1 MVYASLVRVLVVEDN
16 QKLGSVLRRL
26 FDDEAMPHT
35 IVTSAHAALEAL
47 SASAYD
53 VLVLDWMLPDMDGVT
68 LCAEL
73 RRSGSRVPILMLTA
87 RGELRDKIVGFESG
101 VDDYLV
107 KPFDVEELLLRLR
120 ALVRRS
126 PVAKS
131 NLGDLAIDRLSRR
144 ATLAGQPLDLTAR
157 ELALLLYLV
166 DAEGRT
172 VSKAEILEKVWDL
185 TFDPG
190 TNVIEVL
197 ISRLRDKLG
206 ERSSLIETVRGAGY
220 RFRTS

>member
-1 MVYASLVRVLVVEDN
+1 VRVLVVEDN
-16 QKLGSVLRRL
+16 LKLGSVLHRL
-26 FDDEAMPHT
+26 FEDESMSHT
-35 IVTSAHAALEAL
+35 IVTNAAAALEAL
-47 SASAYD
+47 RSPGAAGSFD

-73 RRSGSRVPILMLTA
+73 RRSGNRVPILMLTA
-87 RGELRDKIVGFESG
+87 RGELRDKIQGFESG

-126 PVAKS
+126 PIAQTQ
-131 NLGDLAIDRLSRR
+131 LGELCIDRIARR
-144 ATLAGQPLDLTAR
+144 ATLRGAPLDLTAR
-157 ELALLLYLV
+157 ELSLLLYLM

-172 VSKAEILEKVWDL
+172 VSKAEILERVWDL

-197 ISRLRDKLG
+197 VSRLRDKLG
-206 ERSSLIETVRGAGY
+206 DQSTLIETVRGAGY
-220 RFRTS
+220 RLGSAR

>member
-1 MVYASLVRVLVVEDN
+1 MRVLVVEDN
-16 QKLGSVLRRL
+16 LKLGSVLGRL
-26 FDDEAMPHT
+26 FEEEAMSHA
-35 IVTSAHAALEAL
+35 IVTSARAAVEAL
-47 SASAYD
+47 QTASYD

-126 PVAKS
+126 PVAKTMR
-131 NLGDLAIDRLSRR
+131 GDLCIDRIARR
-144 ATLAGQPLDLTAR
+144 ATSKGAPLDLTAR
-157 ELALLLYLV
+157 ELSLLLYLV
-166 DAEGRT
+166 DAEGRA

-206 ERSSLIETVRGAGY
+206 PESALIETVRGVGY
-220 RFRTS
+220 RIRGDTE

>member
-1 MVYASLVRVLVVEDN
+1 MRVLVVEDN
-16 QKLGSVLRRL
+16 LKLGSVLRRL
-26 FDDEAMPHT
+26 FEDEAMSHA
-35 IVTSAHAALEAL
+35 IVTSARAALEAL
-47 SASAYD
+47 QTESYD

-73 RRSGSRVPILMLTA
+73 RRSGSRLPILMLTA

-126 PVAKS
+126 PVAKTTH
-131 NLGDLAIDRLSRR
+131 GDLAIDRIARR
-144 ATLAGQPLDLTAR
+144 ATLGGAPLDLTAR
-157 ELALLLYLV
+157 ELSLLLYLV

-172 VSKAEILEKVWDL
+172 ATKAEILEKVWDL

-206 ERSSLIETVRGAGY
+206 PHSAMIETVRGVGY
-220 RFRTS
+220 RIRSESE

>member
-1 MVYASLVRVLVVEDN
+1 VRVLVVEDN
-16 QKLGSVLRRL
+16 LKLGSVLHRL
-26 FDDEAMPHT
+26 FEDESMSHT
-35 IVTSAHAALEAL
+35 IVTNAAAALEAL
-47 SASAYD
+47 REPGPAGAFD

-73 RRSGSRVPILMLTA
+73 RQSGNRVPILMLTA
-87 RGELRDKIVGFESG
+87 RGELRDKIRGFESG

-126 PVAKS
+126 PIAQTH
-131 NLGDLAIDRLSRR
+131 LGELCIDRIARR
-144 ATLAGQPLDLTAR
+144 ATLRGASLDLTAR
-157 ELALLLYLV
+157 ELSLLLYLV

-172 VSKAEILEKVWDL
+172 VSKAEILERVWDL

-197 ISRLRDKLG
+197 VSRLRDKLG
-206 ERSSLIETVRGAGY
+206 DQSTLIETVRGAGY
-220 RFRTS
+220 RLGSSR